1 MNCKNIVKE
10 LSNYLEEALE
20 PSLKASIEKHLEGC
34 EDCRIVVDTT
44 KKTIQIFCNSEPAP
58 LPEDTRQRLRDA
70 LFKQLSHIRRREAL
84 DAAPLHRTSIPSP
97 TTESAVP
104 MRARVLDRKYG
115 PPPPHPRWRS
125 RWI

>member
-20 PSLKASIEKHLEGC
+20 PSLKSSIEKHLEGC

-44 KKTIQIFCNSEPAP
+44 KKTVQIFCNSEPAP

-70 LFKQLSHIRRREAL
+70 LFKQLSQIR
-84 DAAPLHRTSIPSP
+84 
-97 TTESAVP
+97 TEK
-104 MRARVLDRKYG
+104 R
-115 PPPPHPRWRS
+115 
-125 RWI
+125 